1 MPPNTPARICTHT
14 HTPPHHATPCLRTLT
29 PKQLSAFLSPGS
41 SWPHARSSP
50 SLPACPGHQ
59 THKGRGR
66 AWAGLA
72 RCHAN
77 AALGALASPCA
88 ARHLRNECHYWGP
101 AGQAPAGPSHPG
113 CEQSWGWG
121 SGTRGCGDSG
131 DASSPPWPQ
140 SSALI
145 SLEPQRQSL
154 ISHTDSQTSGS
165 SPSSAQGRKQGTHS
179 RSTYACPRGAKSWYC
194 HFPLLDTAMS
204 VHLITYCLSPLSTK
218 GGEHLLSMYCVPCAK
233 YTH

>member
-29 PKQLSAFLSPGS
+29 PKQLSAPSFLQAPAG
-41 SWPHARSSP
+41 PTPALLP

-66 AWAGLA
+66 ASGGLA

-77 AALGALASPCA
+77 AAPGALASPCA

-101 AGQAPAGPSHPG
+101 AGQAPARPSHPG

-121 SGTRGCGDSG
+121 SGNTGLWGRWGCL
-131 DASSPPWPQ
+131 SPPWPQ
-140 SSALI
+140 SSALDFWSHRD
-145 SLEPQRQSL
+145 SLSSPTQTPKPQVPLLVRLRWRQSRG
-154 ISHTDSQTSGS
+154 HT
-165 SPSSAQGRKQGTHS
+165 H
-179 RSTYACPRGAKSWYC
+179 
-194 HFPLLDTAMS
+194 
-204 VHLITYCLSPLSTK
+204 
-218 GGEHLLSMYCVPCAK
+218 
-233 YTH
+233 